1 MNIRLVSDSTANL
14 IEMSNTPFESVPM
27 KIIIGEREFVDDAN
41 VSVAEMMQVMKGHK
55 GKTSTACPGVQ
66 EWLDAFGDADVIY
79 GTTIT
84 SGLSGSYNS
93 AAIAANQYMEK
104 HPGRKVFIL
113 DSLSAGPE
121 LELVMEKFRELA
133 LEKLPFED
141 VCEKIKAYLARTKLI
156 FSLESL
162 ENFARNGRVSHAVA
176 AIVGVLGIRV
186 VGRASDEGTL
196 EPLHK
201 ARGEKAAIQKIIKH
215 ILESGYNGGKARI
228 SHTENHTMA
237 EAVRAAIIKH
247 FPDADVRIRENRA
260 LCSYYAETGGVLM
273 GYETSA
279 Q

>member
-14 IEMSNTPFESVPM
+14 IEMSNIPFESVPM
-27 KIIIGEREFVDDAN
+27 KIIIGEREFVDDTN

-66 EWLDAFGDADVIY
+66 EWLDAFGDADVVY

-121 LELVMEKFRELA
+121 LELVMEKFRELSLA
-133 LEKLPFED
+133 KLPFED

-228 SHTENHTMA
+228 SHTENPSMA

>member
-14 IEMSNTPFESVPM
+14 IEMPDIPFESVPM
-27 KIIIGEREFVDDAN
+27 KIIIGEREFVDDTN

-66 EWLDAFGDADVIY
+66 DWLDAFGDADVIY

-104 HPGRKVFIL
+104 YPDRKVFIL

-121 LELVMEKFRELA
+121 LELIMEKFRELA
-133 LEKLPFED
+133 MANLPFED
-141 VCEKIKAYLARTKLI
+141 VCEEIKAYLARTRLI

-162 ENFARNGRVSHAVA
+162 ENFARNGRVNHAVA

-196 EPLHK
+196 EPIHK

-215 ILESGYNGGKARI
+215 IMESGYNGGRARI
-228 SHTENHTMA
+228 SHTENPSMA
-237 EAVRAAIIKH
+237 EAIRAAIVKH

-273 GYETSA
+273 GYETGV
-279 Q
+279 